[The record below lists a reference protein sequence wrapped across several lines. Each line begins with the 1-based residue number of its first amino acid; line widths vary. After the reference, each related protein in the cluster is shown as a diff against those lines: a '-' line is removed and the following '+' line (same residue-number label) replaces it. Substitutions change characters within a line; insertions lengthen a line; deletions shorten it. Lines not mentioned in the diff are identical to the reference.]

1 MLPVKENFVH
11 EDFVPAIISKE
22 KWGQVQT
29 IFEQKKKK
37 DVRASSGKPCHRY
50 TGLLKCEECGCNF
63 ICKIRRWDGLPDR
76 FEYNCTSYHRY
87 GKNYCT
93 PHRIDESVLDELIYK
108 ELLNI
113 KDRAMANYQSI
124 ESDVKRW
131 VNQKSN
137 VSNKLAEL
145 KRTLDQRMT
154 DQQDILLERIRDKEH
169 EEIYTKMLKLCED
182 DIERLKKEINAI
194 TDYSATIKKRK
205 AEMKESVDLI
215 EQIIREYLQA
225 KILRLD
231 LSFSKR
237 S

>member
-1 MLPVKENFVH
+1 M
-11 EDFVPAIISKE
+11 
-22 KWGQVQT
+22 
-29 IFEQKKKK
+29 
-37 DVRASSGKPCHRY
+37 RASSGKPCHRY

-215 EQIIREYLQA
+215 EQIIREGA
-225 KILRLD
+225 ISDANLRLLVD
-231 LSFSKR
+231 SIVISEHDKKLQSSR
-237 S
+237 LTPRNVNPSQNRTGSVPNSV